1 MDFKVAGTDQGIT
14 ALQMDIKIK
23 GINEDILREA
33 LEQARVARLEIL
45 KNMNETIK
53 ESRKELSQYA
63 PKVKLI
69 KIKPDKI
76 RDVIGS
82 GGKIISQIIE
92 ENDQVKI
99 DIEQDGRIFLMHHD
113 SKTIETVSEKI
124 LDLVREAK
132 VGEIYE
138 GKVKRI
144 EKFGCFVELWPGT
157 EGLVHISK
165 LAKERVEKV
174 EDIVSLND
182 QILVKC
188 IKIDDKGRV
197 DLSRKDALKN

>member
-1 MDFKVAGTDQGIT
+1 
-14 ALQMDIKIK
+14 
-23 GINEDILREA
+23 
-33 LEQARVARLEIL
+33 
-45 KNMNETIK
+45 
-53 ESRKELSQYA
+53 
-63 PKVKLI
+63 
-69 KIKPDKI
+69 
-76 RDVIGS
+76 
-82 GGKIISQIIE
+82 
-92 ENDQVKI
+92 
-99 DIEQDGRIFLMHHD
+99 MHHD

-124 LDLVREAK
+124 LNLVREAK

-165 LAKERVEKV
+165 LAKERVERV